1 MSKPALGKNLGQL
14 LNGDAVGGKPMP
26 GKVVSGV
33 QFGRGMDTLVGKPQ
47 PEPIASP
54 KKDLLPA
61 WFYFGADL
69 LILAFV
75 AALTKTPA
83 EVIAIQYDSYANLVA
98 MGVIRTPR
106 AALPS
111 PFPGRFVP
119 DPQ

>member
-14 LNGDAVGGKPMP
+14 LNGDAVGGKPLS

-75 AALTKTPA
+75 AALVFGSPKPIGGVELLFCLGSTLMA
-83 EVIAIQYDSYANLVA
+83 SLFGLAGVA
-98 MGVIRTPR
+98 RSAG
-106 AALPS
+106 
-111 PFPGRFVP
+111 
-119 DPQ
+119 